1 VAESVLRPIH
11 IWLNV
16 INALLLRDI
25 RVRAGKFYTGYLVIF
40 LMPFAH
46 LGIVLVAFVFVMRR
60 APPFGTDSII
70 FYGLSTL
77 PFVIFVYPARQI
89 VVGLAQ
95 NRPLLYF
102 PRVKIID
109 VIVARGLLES
119 ANGMAVSGVVLLV
132 LFLASGEFEPRDP
145 AGIMYS
151 LLLTLYIGVAWGAYH
166 SLFAH
171 LFPFWALC
179 FNLFFPL
186 LWIASGILINV
197 HGLPTQFQHYF
208 AFNPLLQCIEYIR
221 YSYYQGYPADILDVA
236 YVFWFAT
243 CLLAL
248 TLVLERLL
256 RRQLLSA

>member
-1 VAESVLRPIH
+1 MIQSLLRPINV
-11 IWLNV
+11 WLNV

-25 RVRAGKFYTGYLVIF
+25 RMRAGKFYTGYLVIF

-46 LGIVLVAFVFVMRR
+46 LGVVLVVLIFVGK
-60 APPFGTDSII
+60 APSVGTEPII
-70 FYGLSTL
+70 FYGLSIL

-102 PRVKIID
+102 PRVKITD
-109 VIVARGLLES
+109 VMVARGLLES
-119 ANGMAVSGVVLLV
+119 ANGMAVSGVVLLA

-151 LLLTLYIGVAWGAYH
+151 LLLTLYVGIAWGAYNGV
-166 SLFAH
+166 FA
-171 LFPFWALC
+171 LLYPFWFLA

-186 LWIASGILINV
+186 LWITSGILINV
-197 HGLPTQFQHYF
+197 HGLPTQFQLYL
-208 AFNPLLQCIEYIR
+208 AFNPLLQCVEYIR
-221 YSYYQGYPADILDVA
+221 YSYYEGYPADILDVA

-248 TLVLERLL
+248 ALLLERLL
-256 RRQLLSA
+256 RRNLLSA